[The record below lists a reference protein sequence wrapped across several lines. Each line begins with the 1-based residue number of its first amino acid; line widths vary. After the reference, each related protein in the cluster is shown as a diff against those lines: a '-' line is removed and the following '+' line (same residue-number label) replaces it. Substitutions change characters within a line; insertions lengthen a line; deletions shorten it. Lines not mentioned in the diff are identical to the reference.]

1 MCEEPLSADV
11 DEPGRQ
17 QQPVDLDAAYAA
29 AVADNPAF
37 PYEDAAERD
46 AARARRD
53 RAKRIVQ
60 LHRAVAAQPETAAE
74 QADREKWFDGPFEDE
89 H

>member
-1 MCEEPLSADV
+1 MSTDT
-11 DEPGRQ
+11 DEPDR

-29 AVADNPAF
+29 TVASNPHY
-37 PYEDAAERD
+37 PYETAAERD

-53 RAKRIVQ
+53 RAKFIVQ
-60 LHRAVAAQPETAAE
+60 LHRAVADHPETADE
-74 QADREKWFDGPFEDE
+74 QADREQWFDAPFGDE